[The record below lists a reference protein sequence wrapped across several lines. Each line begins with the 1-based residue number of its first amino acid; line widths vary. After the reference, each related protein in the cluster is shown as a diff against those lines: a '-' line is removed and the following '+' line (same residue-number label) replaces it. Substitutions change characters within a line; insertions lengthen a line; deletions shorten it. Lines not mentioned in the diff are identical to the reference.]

1 MYLSHHR
8 PVANTID
15 ASSLLAVLGAGS
27 HFRVHP
33 WSCKGI
39 SLSAL
44 LTCQNATHLLNLL
57 PSPDSQ
63 ESDTETCCH
72 ANREIQFMN
81 FHNWA
86 FLFYVLLLWS
96 IGPKTLGML
105 GTKPS
110 LSPAGPFSNEG
121 PLNLGTLSTDR
132 RVSLGKKE
140 KRIPYSL

>member
-39 SLSAL
+39 RLSTL

-63 ESDTETCCH
+63 ETDTETCCH

-81 FHNWA
+81 VHNWA

-105 GTKPS
+105 GKHPATKPS

-121 PLNLGTLSTDR
+121 PSALGH
-132 RVSLGKKE
+132 
-140 KRIPYSL
+140 